1 MIALFDDP
9 ADKRKVIVRLE
20 PPGHRYLA
28 IIEPVMPRISDA
40 TLAPLNVAERLALEF
55 LLLKVT
61 EANDGE

>member
-1 MIALFDDP
+1 
-9 ADKRKVIVRLE
+9 
-20 PPGHRYLA
+20 
-28 IIEPVMPRISDA
+28 MPRISDA